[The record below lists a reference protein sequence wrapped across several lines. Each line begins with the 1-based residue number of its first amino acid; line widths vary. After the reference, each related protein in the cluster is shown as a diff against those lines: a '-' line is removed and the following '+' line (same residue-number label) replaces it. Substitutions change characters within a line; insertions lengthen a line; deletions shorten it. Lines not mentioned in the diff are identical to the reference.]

1 MAGLVDSLVEDAVCQ
16 LKPGFPS
23 MLYVPLIPLPAIK
36 VVHQGVAEHQG
47 VLLRNVTSL
56 SAAVQVPRDGIAV
69 HYYCMSM
76 YKTCGCS
83 EVTSYSAFA
92 ARDDM
97 SQGIKCRRWSFET
110 RCVTSTTGVST
121 RDPTAGGQCCLD
133 QGLDALLF
141 DET

>member
-1 MAGLVDSLVEDAVCQ
+1 MAGRVDSLVEDAVCQ

-83 EVTSYSAFA
+83 EVTSCSAFE

-97 SQGIKCRRWSFET
+97 SQVLSSFET
-110 RCVTSTTGVST
+110 RCVTSPTGVST

-133 QGLDALLF
+133 QGPRVSCL
-141 DET
+141 TSR

>member
-1 MAGLVDSLVEDAVCQ
+1 LAGLVDSLVEDAVCQ

-23 MLYVPLIPLPAIK
+23 MLYVPFLPRPAIK

-47 VLLRNVTSL
+47 VWLRNVTSL
-56 SAAVQVPRDGIAV
+56 SAAVQVPRDEIAV

-83 EVTSYSAFA
+83 EVTSCSAFA

-97 SQGIKCRRWSFET
+97 SQDQVLSFET
-110 RCVTSTTGVST
+110 RCVTSPTGALESPRATPLREGSAALIKVS
-121 RDPTAGGQCCLD
+121 CL
-133 QGLDALLF
+133 
-141 DET
+141 TSR

>member
-1 MAGLVDSLVEDAVCQ
+1 MAGRVDSLVEDAVCQ

-47 VLLRNVTSL
+47 VLLRNVTSS

-83 EVTSYSAFA
+83 EVTSCSAFE

-97 SQGIKCRRWSFET
+97 SQVSSSFET
-110 RCVTSTTGVST
+110 RCVTSPTGVST